1 MVGCM
6 KAKKANLC
14 AKQIK
19 VARVD
24 REMHQVELAAALSV
38 DCGIEMNQSM
48 VSAIERGQRR
58 VSDVELDAL
67 ARVLR
72 KPVTWLLYG
81 DKGEPR
87 R

>member
-1 MVGCM
+1 M

-14 AKQIK
+14 GKQIK

-38 DCGIEMNQSM
+38 DCDIEMNQSM

-58 VSDVELDAL
+58 VSDVELDSL
-67 ARVLR
+67 ARVLKR
-72 KPVTWLLYG
+72 PVVWLLYG
-81 DKGEPR
+81 DKGEPKR
-87 R
+87 SS